1 MIFPWY
7 IFSIATIEG
16 SGTRASV
23 AGKAG
28 MSEVKICGIIVVGVA
43 EEIMEVILELFR
55 SVKTVLIE
63 EFDWRY
69 VVVT

>member
-1 MIFPWY
+1 
-7 IFSIATIEG
+7 
-16 SGTRASV
+16 
-23 AGKAG
+23 